1 MDALNSAG
9 SRKSAP
15 AANMR
20 VLEQA
25 CLEADARIRM
35 RRVAATN
42 AQMFLVVGFGVPFC
56 SYLIYNFFAANGV
69 MQNYKTS
76 SGAYMN
82 YAMTWML
89 KPKLATPVYRPEI
102 DIARQA
108 GPLVAYTRK
117 IEAQRADGTLP
128 EGVHHPTHWH

>member
-1 MDALNSAG
+1 MDALNSTA
-9 SRKSAP
+9 SRKSTP

-20 VLEQA
+20 ALEKA

-35 RRVAATN
+35 RRLGSVN
-42 AQMFLVVGFGVPFC
+42 AQICLATAFCIPF
-56 SYLIYNFFAANGV
+56 STYLIYNFFAANGV

-89 KPKLATPVYRPEI
+89 KPKLAIATYRPELEM
-102 DIARQA
+102 ARQA
-108 GPLVAYTRK
+108 APLVAYTKK
-117 IEAQRADGTLP
+117 IEAQRAEGTLP
-128 EGVHHPTHWH
+128 EGNHHPTHWH

>member
-1 MDALNSAG
+1 MDALNSAA
-9 SRKSAP
+9 SRKSTP

-20 VLEQA
+20 ALEKA
-25 CLEADARIRM
+25 CLDADARIRL
-35 RRVAATN
+35 RRVGAVN
-42 AQMFLVVGFGVPFC
+42 AQMIMSIGVMVPF
-56 SYLIYNFFAANGV
+56 SAYLIYNFFAANGV

-89 KPKLATPVYRPEI
+89 KPKLAIATYRPEI
-102 DIARQA
+102 EMARQA
-108 GPLVAYTRK
+108 APLNAYTRK
-117 IEAQRADGTLP
+117 IEAQRADGSLP